1 MKFHQPVLLDEVIRF
16 LNIDSQRKYLDATV
30 GGGGHSEAIL
40 KAGGQVL
47 GIDWDPA
54 AVEFAKEHLSLVC
67 PRASWQVVQANFSR
81 LKEIAERH
89 GFRQVSGVI
98 FDLGVSSHQLDTVER
113 GFSWQKEAPLD
124 MRMDPSLAVTA
135 ADLLKIL
142 SKKQLNELFTR
153 FVQEKRARAIAEA
166 LDRSRSL
173 KPITTTKQLAGLV
186 QGVYGERR
194 KIRHIHPAT
203 KIFLALRLAVNSEL
217 ANLEQALP
225 QAVELLA
232 PGGRLLVISFHQTED
247 RIVKQFFK
255 ENKELKI
262 LTKKPVT
269 ASPEEVVA
277 NPRARSARLR
287 VATRKAPA
295 ERGATG

>member
-1 MKFHQPVLLDEVIRF
+1 MKFHQPVLLDEVVRF
-16 LNIDSQRKYLDATV
+16 LNIDKSSQYLDATV

-54 AVEFAKEHLSLVC
+54 AVSSAKERLSQVC
-67 PRASWQVVQANFSR
+67 PNASWQVVQGNFSC
-81 LKEIAERH
+81 LEEIAERH
-89 GFRQVSGVI
+89 GFRQVSGII

-113 GFSWQKEAPLD
+113 GFSWQKEALLD
-124 MRMDPSLAVTA
+124 MRMDPALAVTA

-166 LDRSRSL
+166 LVRTRNI
-173 KPITTTKQLAGLV
+173 KPITTTKQLADLV
-186 QGVYGERR
+186 MRVYDDRR
-194 KIRHIHPAT
+194 KIRHLHPAT
-203 KIFLALRLAVNSEL
+203 KVFLALRLAVNSEL
-217 ANLEQALP
+217 SNLAAVLP
-225 QAVELLA
+225 SAVRLLA

-247 RIVKQFFK
+247 RLVKNFFR
-255 ENKELKI
+255 ENSNLKI
-262 LTKKPVT
+262 LTKKPVKP
-269 ASPEEVVA
+269 SPEEVGV

-287 VATRKAPA
+287 VGEKRS
-295 ERGATG
+295 

>member
-1 MKFHQPVLLDEVIRF
+1 MKFHQPVLLDEVVRF
-16 LNIDSQRKYLDATV
+16 LNIDKNSQYLDATV

-54 AVEFAKEHLSLVC
+54 AVSFAKERLSQVC
-67 PRASWQVVQANFSR
+67 PKASWQVVQGNFSR
-81 LKEIAERH
+81 LEEIAERH
-89 GFRQVSGVI
+89 GFRQVSGII

-113 GFSWQKEAPLD
+113 GFSWQKEALLD
-124 MRMDPSLAVTA
+124 MRMDPALAVTA

-166 LDRSRSL
+166 LVRARNV
-173 KPITTTKQLAGLV
+173 KPITTTKQLADLV
-186 QGVYGERR
+186 MRVYDDRR
-194 KIRHIHPAT
+194 KIRHLHPAT
-203 KIFLALRLAVNSEL
+203 KVFLALRLAVNSEL
-217 ANLEQALP
+217 SNLAAALP
-225 QAVELLA
+225 SAVRLLA

-247 RIVKQFFK
+247 RLVKNFFRA
-255 ENKELKI
+255 NRHLKI
-262 LTKKPVT
+262 LTKKPVKP
-269 ASPEEVVA
+269 SSEEIKV

-287 VATRKAPA
+287 VGEKRL
-295 ERGATG
+295 